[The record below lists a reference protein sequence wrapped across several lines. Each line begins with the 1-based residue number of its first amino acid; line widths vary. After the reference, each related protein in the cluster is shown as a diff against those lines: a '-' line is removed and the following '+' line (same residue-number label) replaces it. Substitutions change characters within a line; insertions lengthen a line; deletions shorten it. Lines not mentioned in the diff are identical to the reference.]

1 MYDTASPS
9 QEQVHAHIPLFEPF
23 VLDALPAD
31 PPRIKPGRR
40 GAPQQ
45 LSWSHLWFRLIF
57 CVLRGMHSYQDL
69 RRDLAEQPL
78 GPFPCLSLTDDAI
91 IDRLKKAGVG
101 PLQDLLA
108 LLSERL
114 QRLLSHL
121 CPSHLASFATALI
134 ALDETTWD
142 TVQRHLPAL
151 RSLPNGDLGL
161 LPGKLAARF
170 NLRTQ
175 LFEFVQFRDNPL
187 GNCKLNVCSL
197 LQGVPTGAL
206 LLFDLGYFS
215 YAFLDYLSELGFW
228 YVSRI
233 REDAHYQIAHT
244 FYRHEGTLDALVWL
258 GGQRRNCSRTGRVV
272 RLVRFWDG
280 SGLRMY
286 LTNQTDPRLLP
297 LPDVARLYARRW
309 DIELA
314 FLTLKEHLGLHHW
327 WSAHPTLRKQQA
339 LAVLIVAQ
347 LLHATRL
354 LIAAEQGCDPFAVSL
369 PLLVKYVPEQLIKRQ
384 HPVVWACR
392 HGHDLG
398 LFRPSS
404 RCQIIAPDPPL
415 HEYVFPPPDLRFT
428 RLGSY
433 REYEPRPHRNSR
445 HASKKSSV
453 SSSRSSC
460 SAKQLSLFSS
470 TVLRR
475 LKKVHK

>member
-1 MYDTASPS
+1 MHHTASPS
-9 QEQVHAHIPLFEPF
+9 QQQVHAHIPLFEPF
-23 VLDALPAD
+23 VLAALPAD
-31 PPRIKPGRR
+31 PPRVKPGKR

-45 LSWSHLWFRLIF
+45 MSWPHLWFRLIF

-78 GPFPCLSLTDDAI
+78 GPFPRLSLTDDAI
-91 IDRLKKAGVG
+91 VDRLKKAGVG
-101 PLQDLLA
+101 PLQDMLA
-108 LLSERL
+108 HLSEHL
-114 QRLLSHL
+114 GRLLSLHSP
-121 CPSHLASFATALI
+121 CHLASFATALI

-142 TVQRHLPAL
+142 AVQRHLPAL
-151 RSLPNGDLGL
+151 RTLPKGEVGL

-175 LFEFVQFRDNPL
+175 LFEFVQFRDLPL
-187 GNCKLNVCSL
+187 GNCKLDVCSL
-197 LQGVPTGAL
+197 LQGVPVGAL

-215 YAFLDYLSELGFW
+215 YAFFDYLSECGFW
-228 YVSRI
+228 YISRI

-258 GGQRRNCSRTGRVV
+258 GGQGRNCSRTARLV

-280 SGLRMY
+280 RALRTY

-314 FLTLKEHLGLHHW
+314 FLTLKEHLDLHHW
-327 WSAHPTLRKQQA
+327 WSAHPVLRKQQA
-339 LAVLIVAQ
+339 LVVLIVSQ

-354 LIAAEQGCDPFAVSL
+354 LIAAEQGCDPFEVSL
-369 PLLVKYVPEQLIKRQ
+369 PLLVKYVPDQLIKRQ
-384 HPVVWACR
+384 HLVVWACR

-404 RCQIIAPDPPL
+404 RRQIIVPDPPF

-433 REYEPRPHRNSR
+433 REYEPRPHRASR
-445 HASKKSSV
+445 HASKTSSG
-453 SSSRSSC
+453 SASRFSG
-460 SAKQLSLFSS
+460 SAQQLSLFSPS
-470 TVLRR
+470 VLRR